1 MPDSPDKQWFIISLK
16 LSIAARQNPHLTATL
31 SVRQVGSWTVW
42 SAGPVIGDS
51 DLLGKAVLCAESLP
65 MGIMH
70 GMLPSLPV
78 KVKYHFKK
86 KKFNNFI
93 EILSHWFPFLAGRRR
108 QSLKLKKKKKN
119 FNFKKHAMEFS
130 TIPDTL
136 LLGN

>member
-1 MPDSPDKQWFIISLK
+1 MSDSPDKQWFIISLK
-16 LSIAARQNPHLTATL
+16 LSIAARQNPHLTDTL

-86 KKFNNFI
+86 KKFNYFI

-108 QSLKLKKKKKN
+108 QSLKLKKKKKRILILRSMLWSSLL
-119 FNFKKHAMEFS
+119 FQ
-130 TIPDTL
+130 TL
-136 LLGN
+136 CC